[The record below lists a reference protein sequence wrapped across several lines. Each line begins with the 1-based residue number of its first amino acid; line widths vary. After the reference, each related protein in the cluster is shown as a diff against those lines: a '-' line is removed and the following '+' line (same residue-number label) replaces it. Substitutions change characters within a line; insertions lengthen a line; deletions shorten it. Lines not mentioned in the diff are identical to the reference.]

1 MSGDKPDFIKMANE
15 LPVKVNLPAAIGVGV
30 VLILALWLVQGGP
43 AYTVAPDEEG
53 VVLTFGKYTK
63 TTGSGFHFKWPWPIQ
78 TVEKPKIAEVK
89 RLEFGFQSRLT
100 GGQTSYIDFTG
111 GNATLLAEARMLT
124 GDENVVDCSMAVQ
137 YRLSD
142 SIQYL
147 FNFRVNEVAAALHD
161 IGEASLRQAVG
172 DRPIDHVL
180 TTHKLEIQTEIQL
193 KMQELADKYGM
204 GVRIDAVQLQDVLP
218 PKDVEAAFQ
227 EVATAREEREKIENQ
242 ARGYQ
247 NEQIPRARG
256 KAKALLLNAE
266 AYKDATIAKATGEV
280 ARFLALAEQ
289 YETAPDLTRTRMY
302 LDTMNELLPKMKIT
316 IVDDS
321 AGLINLKSLG
331 GGALP
336 VTQGPAG
343 GGTSR

>member
-1 MSGDKPDFIKMANE
+1 MSGDKPDFIRMANE
-15 LPVKVNLPAAIGVGV
+15 LPVKINVPAAIGVAV
-30 VLILALWLVQGGP
+30 VLLLALWLVKGGP

-53 VVLTFGKYTK
+53 VILTFGKYTK

-78 TVEKPKIAEVK
+78 AVEKPKIAEVK
-89 RLEFGFQSRLT
+89 RLEFGYRSRIS
-100 GGQTSYIDFTG
+100 GGQTQYQDFTQG
-111 GNATLLAEARMLT
+111 IASLLDEARMLT

-137 YRLSD
+137 YRISD

-147 FNFRVNEVAAALHD
+147 FNFREGEVAGALHD
-161 IGEASLRQAVG
+161 IGEAALRQAVG

-180 TTHKLEIQTEIQL
+180 TTHKLEIQTEIER
-193 KMQELADKYGM
+193 KMQELASKYGM
-204 GVRIDAVQLQDVLP
+204 GIRIEAVQLQDVLP

-247 NEQIPRARG
+247 NEQIPMARG

-266 AYKDATIAKATGEV
+266 AYKEATIAKATGEV

-289 YETAPDLTRTRMY
+289 YETAPEVTRTRMY
-302 LDTMNELLPKMKIT
+302 LDTMNELLPKLKIT
-316 IVDDS
+316 VVDDS

-331 GGALP
+331 GGSVPLP
-336 VTQGPAG
+336 QGPAG